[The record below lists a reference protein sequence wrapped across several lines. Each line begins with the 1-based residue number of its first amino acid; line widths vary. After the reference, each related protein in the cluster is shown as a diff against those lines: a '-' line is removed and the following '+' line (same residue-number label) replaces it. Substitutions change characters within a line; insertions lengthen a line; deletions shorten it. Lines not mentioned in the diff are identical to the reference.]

1 MPGDPRHQPPLH
13 AVLTDLVQAG
23 RPSIS
28 FEFFPP
34 KDDAAEAVLWQA
46 IRRLEQVNPTF
57 VSVTYG
63 AGGSTRD
70 RTSRITRQIAQTT
83 TLTPM
88 AHLTCVGSSRSQL
101 RHIIGEYASGGV
113 HNVMALRGDPPQG
126 PDAPWTPHPEGLN
139 HAVDLVRL
147 VRELGRFSVGV
158 AAFPQVHPA
167 SRSLDDDASVLA
179 AKADAGAN
187 FAVTQFFFDPDDYF
201 RLVERVAAHGCT
213 IPLLPGIMPVTG
225 VAQITRMAR
234 LSGAPLPPAMV
245 SRLEGLADDP
255 VAVRAAGIDIAT
267 QLCSTLLSGGAPGLH
282 FYTLNRSTATLD
294 VFGQL
299 GLTAAR

>member
-1 MPGDPRHQPPLH
+1 MPADQPDLQT
-13 AVLTDLVQAG
+13 VLTDRVQSG
-23 RPSIS
+23 RPSVS

-46 IRRLEQVNPTF
+46 IRRLEQVSPTF

-88 AHLTCVGSSRSQL
+88 AHLTCVGSSRAEL
-101 RHIIGEYASGGV
+101 RTIIGEYASGGV
-113 HNVMALRGDPPQG
+113 RNVMALRGDPPEG

-167 SRSLDDDASVLA
+167 SESLDHDAWVLA
-179 AKADAGAN
+179 AKADAGAS

-201 RLVERVAAHGCT
+201 RLVERAASHGCT
-213 IPLLPGIMPVTG
+213 IPILPGIMPVTG

-234 LSGAPLPPAMV
+234 LSGAPLPAAMV
-245 SRLEGLADDP
+245 ERLEALKDDP
-255 VAVRAAGIDIAT
+255 DAVRAAGIDIAAR
-267 QLCSTLLSGGAPGLH
+267 LCSDLLAGGAPGLH

-299 GLTAAR
+299 GLAALR